1 MGSVPPLLS
10 FLLMIAAGWVHR
22 HQLIVIEFLQAE
34 NRLLK
39 ERLHGKRIRF
49 TDAERALLARK
60 AKAVGRKALLELDT
74 IVSPDT
80 LLRWHRRLVAQ
91 KWNFT
96 HRRGPGRPGIMRHI
110 SELIVRMAQEN
121 PRWGYTRIQ
130 GALANL
136 SHKVGRGTIANV
148 LKRNGIEP
156 SPERGTRTP
165 WSTFLKAHWK
175 VLAAS
180 DFLTVE
186 VWTGRGLVTHY
197 LLFVISLADRV
208 VNIAGITTRPDE
220 SWMLQIARNVTDS
233 QAGALRAKRYLI
245 IDRDTKYSEQ
255 FRRLIRDNGT
265 KVIRLPPMSPNLNAY
280 AERFVRSIKDEC
292 LNRMIFVGQASL
304 RRAVA
309 EYVDHYHAERNHQ
322 GLANRLIHVPKAASA
337 NVGAIYRR
345 PRLGGTHPLRL
356 DGAHEAIRVDLR
368 ASEPELRSHARLLQR
383 GQLTC
388 LPSSPAMGNQGCKLP
403 AQCQNHKL
411 RCCRLIPEMV
421 EKEGGFR
428 H

>member
-10 FLLMIAAGWVHR
+10 FLLMITAGWVHR
-22 HQLIVIEFLQAE
+22 HQLLVIEFLQAE

-39 ERLHGKRIRF
+39 ERLRGKRIRF

-74 IVSPDT
+74 VVSPDT

-91 KWNFT
+91 KWNFA
-96 HRRGPGRPGIMRHI
+96 HRRGPGRPEIMRHI
-110 SELIVRMAQEN
+110 SELIVRMAHEN

-136 SHKVGRGTIANV
+136 SHKVGHGTIANV

-156 SPERGTRTP
+156 SPERSRRTP

-186 VWTGRGLVTHY
+186 VWTARGLITHY

-208 VNIAGITTRPDE
+208 VSIAGITTRPDE
-220 SWMLQIARNVTDS
+220 SRMLQIARNATDS
-233 QAGALRAKRYLI
+233 QTGALRAKRYLI
-245 IDRDTKYSEQ
+245 IDRDTKYSKQ
-255 FRRLIRDNGT
+255 FRRLVRDNGT

-280 AERFVRSIKDEC
+280 AERFVRSIKSEC
-292 LNRMIFVGQASL
+292 LNRMIFIGQAPL

-309 EYVDHYHAERNHQ
+309 EYLDHYHRERNHQ
-322 GLANRLIHVPKAASA
+322 GLANQLIDAPVVVAGNDGTICRHA
-337 NVGAIYRR
+337 
-345 PRLGGTHPLRL
+345 RLGGTLNYYYR
-356 DGAHEAIRVDLR
+356 EAV
-368 ASEPELRSHARLLQR
+368 
-383 GQLTC
+383 
-388 LPSSPAMGNQGCKLP
+388 
-403 AQCQNHKL
+403 
-411 RCCRLIPEMV
+411 
-421 EKEGGFR
+421 
-428 H
+428 

>member
-10 FLLMIAAGWVHR
+10 FLLMIVSGWVHR
-22 HQLIVIEFLQAE
+22 HQLLVIEFLQAE

-39 ERLHGKRIRF
+39 ERLRGKRIRF

-80 LLRWHRRLVAQ
+80 LLRWHRRWVAE
-91 KWNFT
+91 KWNFAE
-96 HRRGPGRPGIMRHI
+96 RRGAGRPGIMRHL

-121 PRWGYTRIQ
+121 PSWGYTRIQ

-156 SPERGTRTP
+156 SPERSRRTT
-165 WSTFLKAHWK
+165 WSTFLRAHWK

-197 LLFVISLADRV
+197 LLFMISLADRV

-220 SWMLQIARNVTDS
+220 SWMLQIARNETDP
-233 QAGALRAKRYLI
+233 QAGALHAKRYLI

-265 KVIRLPPMSPNLNAY
+265 KVIRLPPMSANLNAY

-292 LNRMIFVGQASL
+292 LDRMIFVGQASL

-309 EYVDHYHAERNHQ
+309 EYMDHY
-322 GLANRLIHVPKAASA
+322 KCASLCPSRY
-337 NVGAIYRR
+337 VVDR
-345 PRLGGTHPLRL
+345 LRL
-356 DGAHEAIRVDLR
+356 
-368 ASEPELRSHARLLQR
+368 P
-383 GQLTC
+383 C
-388 LPSSPAMGNQGCKLP
+388 
-403 AQCQNHKL
+403 
-411 RCCRLIPEMV
+411 
-421 EKEGGFR
+421 
-428 H
+428 